1 MSRLIRDDL
10 HIKAYRRSKRHLFTP
25 ALKEIRHTRTERLLQ
40 WHAEKGDENS
50 HLKDE
55 KIFTSRSS
63 TSQNDNIYAQ
73 TSREAKE
80 NVPKVHRGHHPSY
93 VVVWWRVSRQGV
105 TPLRFCEKGVKTGAR
120 MYQEDVLQ
128 GVVQQLN
135 TAVFS
140 GQKWVVQYDSA
151 PAHKTK
157 TTQE

>member
-1 MSRLIRDDL
+1 MR
-10 HIKAYRRSKRHLFTP
+10 AYRRAKGHLLTSS
-25 ALKEIRHTRTERLLQ
+25 LKEVRETRTKRLFQ
-40 WHAEKGDENS
+40 WHAENGHENILFTDE
-50 HLKDE
+50 E
-55 KIFTSRSS
+55 IFTIEEQYNR
-63 TSQNDNIYAQ
+63 QNDNIYAQ